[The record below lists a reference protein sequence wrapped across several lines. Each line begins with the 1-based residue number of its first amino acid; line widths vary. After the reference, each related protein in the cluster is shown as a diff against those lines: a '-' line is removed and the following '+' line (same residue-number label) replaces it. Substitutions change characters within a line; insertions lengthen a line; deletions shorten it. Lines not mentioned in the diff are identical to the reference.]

1 MIDVN
6 GLLEAFDSDW
16 DLIRE
21 LVTLCQEKVPE
32 YVGNIQSAAN
42 AKNFEQLEHHAHKL
56 KGSIAHFGCEAFYD
70 CIYQLEVSGREHKG
84 DPVPTL
90 LQTLDREFK
99 AFERDL
105 KELSLKA
112 NSK

>member
-32 YVGNIQSAAN
+32 YVGNIKTAADS
-42 AKNFEQLEHHAHKL
+42 KNFAQLEHHAHKL
-56 KGSIAHFGCEAFYD
+56 KGSIAHFGCQGFYD
-70 CIYQLEVSGREHKG
+70 CVYQLEVSGREHKG
-84 DPVPTL
+84 DSVPSLMKTL
-90 LQTLDREFK
+90 EHEFK
-99 AFERDL
+99 TFEQDL
-105 KELSLKA
+105 KDLSQKA
-112 NSK
+112 SSK

>member
-6 GLLEAFDSDW
+6 GLLEAFDGDW

-32 YVGNIQSAAN
+32 YVDNVKAA
-42 AKNFEQLEHHAHKL
+42 ADSKNFAQLEHHAHKL
-56 KGSIAHFGCEAFYD
+56 KGSIAHFGCQEFYD
-70 CIYQLEVSGREHKG
+70 CVYQLEVSGREQKG
-84 DPVPTL
+84 DSVPSLLKTL
-90 LQTLDREFK
+90 EQEFK
-99 AFERDL
+99 SFEADL
-105 KELSLKA
+105 KDLSQKA

>member
-21 LVTLCQEKVPE
+21 LVQLCQEKVPE
-32 YVGNIQSAAN
+32 YIGNIQTAAN

-56 KGSIAHFGCEAFYD
+56 KGSIAHFGCQGFYD
-70 CIYQLEVSGREHKG
+70 CVYQLEISGREHRG
-84 DPVPTL
+84 ESVPGL
-90 LQTLDREFK
+90 LKTLDQEFK
-99 AFERDL
+99 TFEFDL
-105 KELSLKA
+105 KELSQKA